1 MKKKEFARPF
11 LIAFFFLFSALPV
24 EAAPFLTLDKAI
36 ERALL
41 VHPDAAVSEAQ
52 LRNSVLDVSEA
63 KSQRVQL
70 TGDLST
76 SERYAQAAST
86 PVSDRLVSNA
96 TLGLTIPLYTG
107 FRLQKGVLAAE
118 KGEEEARAQLAVTR
132 ADIASQTAA
141 LFWGLYL
148 QEGREAI
155 QGAAIQQAART
166 LELTRTGFRLGRF
179 ASNEVDRAE
188 VNWLNAQSEL
198 LGLQTQTRQARA
210 KLATQLALPGEG
222 LAIDGKASMIFLP
235 FLTEKEAPAVRAARA
250 HLASAQAQLGAAQ
263 GELLPQLSLASS
275 YQYGNNPFD
284 PALGARGLN
293 ASFSGNW
300 DLRLSLSYNFLDGGK
315 LSRKVQRSQEDLRIA
330 EARREKAGRDAL
342 SGIEQARIRLNGAND
357 RMLFTEKGSALAE
370 RTLKWVETR
379 FRQGYSLQVE
389 VNDARTSWLIAKNQ
403 QLQALVDYQIARA
416 DLAKA
421 LGLL

>member
-1 MKKKEFARPF
+1 MRKKAVASL
-11 LIAFFFLFSALPV
+11 LIAFSLFALPS
-24 EAAPFLTLDKAI
+24 EAAASLTLDKAI
-36 ERALL
+36 ERALF

-52 LRNSVLDVSEA
+52 LRSSALDVSDA
-63 KSQRVQL
+63 KSQRLQL

-86 PVSDRLVSNA
+86 PISDRLVTNA

-118 KGEEEARAQLAVTR
+118 KGEEAARAQLAVTR
-132 ADIASQTAA
+132 ADIASQTAL

-155 QGAAIQQAART
+155 QGMAIQQSART

-198 LGLQTQTRQARA
+198 LGLQTQTREARA
-210 KLATQLALPGEG
+210 KLAAQLALPGEG

-235 FLTEKEAPAVRAARA
+235 LLQEKEAPAVQAARA
-250 HLASAQAQLGAAQ
+250 QLASAQAQLGASRA
-263 GELLPQLSLASS
+263 ELLPQLSLGSS

-284 PALGARGLN
+284 PALGSRGLN

-300 DLRLSLSYNFLDGGK
+300 DVRLSLTYNFLDGGK
-315 LSRKVQRSQEDLRIA
+315 VSRKVQRSEENLRIA
-330 EARREKAGRDAL
+330 EARREKASRDAL
-342 SGIEQARIRLNGAND
+342 SGIERARIRLNGAND
-357 RMLFTEKGSALAE
+357 RVRFTEKGSSLAE
-370 RTLKWVETR
+370 KTLKWVETR

-389 VNDARTSWLIAKNQ
+389 VNDARTSWLLAKNQ

-416 DLAKA
+416 DLAKS